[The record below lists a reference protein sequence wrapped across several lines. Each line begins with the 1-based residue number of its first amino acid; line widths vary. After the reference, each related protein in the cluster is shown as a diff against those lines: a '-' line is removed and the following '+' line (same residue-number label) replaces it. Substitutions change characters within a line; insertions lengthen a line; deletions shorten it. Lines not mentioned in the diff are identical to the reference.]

1 MKLKLRKGLIMS
13 LSVLLL
19 IQCYELNSTNVSFA
33 DTNKDNYIVI
43 AENKEATQEIIE
55 KHDVNS
61 DTGEALSVNLSAEE
75 VAQLKADKD
84 VICVEKDFTIER
96 AVEAGEGI
104 TKPAIED
111 WNLKAI
117 NAENTTTNSTVKV
130 AIIDSGI
137 DYSEDIL
144 VKERYNF
151 ITDDSVT
158 TPLFEDT
165 CGHGTS
171 VASIIAGKGIESNVK
186 GINGDIELYSARVLD
201 NKKQAPISRVVEA
214 IYWAIEKDVHIINMS
229 FGTQV
234 YSEALKTAIDA
245 ATDKGILV
253 IASTGNYGNSNID
266 YPAAFENVLAVG
278 ATNAAGEISSFSS
291 SSKSVDLVAPGE
303 AVSAQA
309 NFGEGLTLSGTS
321 LAASHVTGVAACL
334 WSKDLTKPASFIKVL
349 LKLSA
354 KEMDASGTG
363 YGLVDYE
370 RALQVYN
377 EIATQF
383 DDVLEEYISSVSSDK
398 FVPEDIVENEDY
410 IEGTSENMVDVEM
423 RFSDIGSESSE
434 EVIST
439 ETVTNNSTELESQ
452 VINSINISANTE
464 AAIDCSDSTVTGSW
478 QQAVH
483 EKNVANSYM
492 KVGAIYADKHDDL
505 QGIGANP
512 EFHGFAW
519 HADAG
524 GDLGTGDCNFMA
536 NYRFLIKVANAYGNG
551 SGYTSIKRTDI
562 EGLSTTCYNRMI
574 KGFEAIKKHDLN
586 GAKTCKWCDN
596 SVNIWNKGND
606 TYQKAFVMGL
616 AMHVATDT
624 FAHSAFAQMQSG
636 SYSWKRITHT
646 NGAADDP
653 THHPKRVQMAYAAE
667 KNVVSRYNGNRGN
680 YHTCNDFYNTT
691 SGAYDLLTFRITKMR
706 TFAEAAGYTTESVL
720 SKFGK
725 LQQAY

>member
-1 MKLKLRKGLIMS
+1 MKERLKL
-13 LSVLLL
+13 
-19 IQCYELNSTNVSFA
+19 
-33 DTNKDNYIVI
+33 
-43 AENKEATQEIIE
+43 
-55 KHDVNS
+55 
-61 DTGEALSVNLSAEE
+61 
-75 VAQLKADKD
+75 
-84 VICVEKDFTIER
+84 
-96 AVEAGEGI
+96 GEGI

-464 AAIDCSDSTVTGSW
+464 AAIDCSDFYS
-478 QQAVH
+478 
-483 EKNVANSYM
+483 
-492 KVGAIYADKHDDL
+492 
-505 QGIGANP
+505 
-512 EFHGFAW
+512 
-519 HADAG
+519 
-524 GDLGTGDCNFMA
+524 
-536 NYRFLIKVANAYGNG
+536 NG
-551 SGYTSIKRTDI
+551 ELATSC
-562 EGLSTTCYNRMI
+562 S
-574 KGFEAIKKHDLN
+574 
-586 GAKTCKWCDN
+586 
-596 SVNIWNKGND
+596 
-606 TYQKAFVMGL
+606 
-616 AMHVATDT
+616 
-624 FAHSAFAQMQSG
+624 
-636 SYSWKRITHT
+636 
-646 NGAADDP
+646 
-653 THHPKRVQMAYAAE
+653 
-667 KNVVSRYNGNRGN
+667 
-680 YHTCNDFYNTT
+680 
-691 SGAYDLLTFRITKMR
+691 
-706 TFAEAAGYTTESVL
+706 
-720 SKFGK
+720 
-725 LQQAY
+725 